1 MPLRMRPN
9 AARTTMGSFVHLV
22 SRCTGTNEHGHLYL
36 NLLITPI
43 SNMPM
48 PTPLSEQ
55 FYDNSVN
62 EELDPSPSLEDR
74 LKVGRTVCH
83 TLQY

>member
-1 MPLRMRPN
+1 M
-9 AARTTMGSFVHLV
+9 HLV
-22 SRCTGTNEHGHLYL
+22 SRCAGTNEHSHLYL

-43 SNMPM
+43 SNTPM

-55 FYDNSVN
+55 FYDDSVDK
-62 EELDPSPSLEDR
+62 ESDPSPSLEDR
-74 LKVGRTVCH
+74 LKVGTRTVCR